1 MGTHRGHGDEQP
13 GTDAGPAFKDLSPQE
28 KADEFDASTED
39 PRGYAERNFGAD
51 PENTSGSFPL
61 G

>member
-1 MGTHRGHGDEQP
+1 MAGKHSGAGDFKP
-13 GTDAGPAFKDLSPQE
+13 GTDSGKAFGDLSGEE

-39 PRGYAERNFGAD
+39 PRGYAERNFGARPGD
-51 PENTSGSFPL
+51 PGSRPL

>member
-1 MGTHRGHGDEQP
+1 MGKHSGTGDAAA
-13 GTDAGPAFKDLSPQE
+13 GTDAGPAFSDLTAQQRG
-28 KADEFDASTED
+28 DEFDASCED

-51 PENTSGSFPL
+51 PDSAGTYPL